1 MLLFQADVA
10 EVRQQLAEIQKD
22 LRVKRLGSRQDHTI
36 RTAVRRCFPCLTA
49 GEEEEERTALLP
61 DQRAGCS
68 NTDYSST
75 AVPVVAQPQDYTTVC
90 TFLGLLLNLVFI
102 TLGFLTYLDGDGQQW
117 ILTYNSFKLI
127 YWTPLIAL
135 CAVGFA
141 IARQMRSK
149 FRAYSG
155 LELTV
160 VVTSVGDT
168 IYFSLSLI
176 AVIPTLLGTIPISLD
191 PDHSMPLFHYFPT
204 GIAWLV
210 LVGQILN
217 LVQTFLQMTL
227 MFHASRLSPRDRR
240 SLSHRWFRAVLLY
253 LAMCNLSLW
262 IIDSFVEMKNVY
274 LEPVQQFYFGVQN
287 WNIVTHITMP
297 LTLFFRFNS
306 FIIFLEI
313 YLDQ

>member
-1 MLLFQADVA
+1 MYVSL
-10 EVRQQLAEIQKD
+10 
-22 LRVKRLGSRQDHTI
+22 S
-36 RTAVRRCFPCLTA
+36 A
-49 GEEEEERTALLP
+49 GEETTEQSP
-61 DQRAGCS
+61 G
-68 NTDYSST
+68 SSD
-75 AVPVVAQPQDYTTVC
+75 ADRSSSENPVILRNCIDYTIVC
-90 TFLGLLLNLVFI
+90 IFLGLLLNLVFI
-102 TLGFLTYLDGDGQQW
+102 TLGFLTYLGGDGQQW

-127 YWTPLIAL
+127 YWAPAIAL

-149 FRAYSG
+149 FRPYSG

-160 VVTSVGDT
+160 VVTSMGNT

-176 AVIPTLLGTIPISLD
+176 AIIPTLLGTIPISLD

-204 GIAWLV
+204 DIAWLV

-217 LVQTFLQMTL
+217 LVQTFLQITL

-240 SLSHRWFRAVLLY
+240 SLSHHWFRAVLLY

-274 LEPVQQFYFGVQN
+274 LEPVQQFYFGVEN

-297 LTLFFRFNS
+297 FTLFFRFNS